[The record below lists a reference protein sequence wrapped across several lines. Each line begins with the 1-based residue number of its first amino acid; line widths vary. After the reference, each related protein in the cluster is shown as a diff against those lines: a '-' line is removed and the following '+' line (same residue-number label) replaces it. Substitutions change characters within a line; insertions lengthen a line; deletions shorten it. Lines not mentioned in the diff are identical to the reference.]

1 MSITPE
7 VLAALQATARDI
19 GFHILKPL
27 PRNAWNHYNAGYFTR
42 NDPQPGRTE
51 WYSLPK
57 AGTVRCSLGDEG
69 YIEFSNIRPTT
80 LAGTEFDNPVVS
92 NSTRVDAQ
100 ISTISNNSVAT
111 IDREY
116 AHSSSAER
124 TLSQTVGVGFSIAIE
139 QKFGYSVG
147 VVQGETTITAEVS
160 SSYERQWGNTESTSR
175 STITSV
181 SVPPKTRLILSTA
194 KEIADFTQKARVFTG
209 VDYGITVKARNEWT
223 SMYNSI
229 DHFATV
235 ISGFGLDTDP
245 HAAWF
250 RDRPIGKQSATGIL
264 SIDPVLLEFEITGES
279 AIVGEIVASSEQL

>member
-19 GFHILKPL
+19 GWHILKPL
-27 PRNAWNHYNAGYFTR
+27 PRNAWNHYDGGHFTQH
-42 NDPQPGRTE
+42 DPQRGRAG

-69 YIEFSNIRPTT
+69 YIEFSNIRPTS
-80 LAGTEFDNPVVS
+80 LAGTEFDDPVVS
-92 NSTRVDAQ
+92 DSTRIDSQ
-100 ISTISNNSVAT
+100 ISTISNNSAAT
-111 IDREY
+111 IVREY

-124 TLSQTVGVGFSIAIE
+124 TVSQTVGVSFMLAV
-139 QKFGYSVG
+139 QQRFGYSVG
-147 VVQGETTITAEVS
+147 VVRGETTITAEIS

-175 STITSV
+175 STMTSV

-194 KEIADFTQKARVFTG
+194 KEIADFTQQARVFTG
-209 VDYGITVKARNEWT
+209 VDYGITVQARSEWA
-223 SMYNSI
+223 SMFNSI

-245 HAAWF
+245 HAPWF
-250 RDRPIGKQSATGIL
+250 RDHPIDKQIATGIL
-264 SIDPVLLEFEITGES
+264 SIDSVLLEFEITGES
-279 AIVGEIVASSEQL
+279 AVVGEIAASSEPL